1 MKYIGLLP
9 REYKPENVEKAIE
22 EFWERNKIY
31 EKLRERLKKAP
42 KFYFLDG
49 PPYPSSEL
57 IHVGTGWNKVI
68 KDVVMRFKRM
78 QGFNVR
84 DQPGYDCH
92 GLPIEIAVEKKLGF
106 KSKKD
111 IEDFGVENFISECK
125 KLALR
130 NSEAMSK
137 QFKDLGVSMDWQH
150 PYLTLNK
157 EYIES
162 AWWIVR
168 KAHELG
174 LLEKGVKVLH
184 WCPRCETVLAD
195 YETEYKNLEDPSIFV
210 KFPVKGEERK
220 FIVIWTTTPWTLP
233 SNVGVMVHP
242 DFEYAEVEVNGEI
255 LIMAKERV
263 DVVLEPLGL
272 PYRIARTF
280 KGSEL
285 EGLKY
290 RPPLEEEVLAQRE
303 LKGAHRV
310 VLSSEYVNLEEGT
323 GCVHLATAHGAEDFE
338 VGRKYGLP
346 LLLIVDNSGR
356 FTERA
361 GKYSGK
367 RVREANRE
375 IVEDLRRKGLLLYAS
390 TVVHEY
396 PVCWRCKTPLILK
409 ATEQWFIRVTALKG
423 KLLEEAEKVNWIPRW
438 AGASRF
444 RNWLQALK
452 DWVITRQ
459 RYWGT
464 PAPIWVCDKCG
475 YYEVIGSLEEL
486 AEKKPE
492 ANKVPDLHKPWIDNI
507 TYPCPKC
514 GGLMKRIPDVLDV
527 WLDSGVA
534 FYASLGYPRRKEE
547 FEYWWPVDFI
557 VEGHDQI
564 SGWFYSLL
572 RSGII
577 GFNQTPYK
585 TVLMHGFALDEKGR
599 EMHKSLGNFVSV
611 AEAIRYGRDAL
622 RLYVLTNTVWED
634 LRFSWKRIKEAL
646 ADLNIVWNVYV
657 FTSTYMNLDKFTPE
671 KVDEKEIDRYLKPED
686 YWILSR
692 LQNLIEN
699 VTENLE
705 NFNISVATRALRR
718 FIVEDVSRRYIRFI
732 RRRVWVE
739 EDHPDKLS
747 AYYTLFKVLSTFLRL
762 AAPFIPFITEAIYQN
777 MFRPLSGEVESVH
790 MLPWPKVESK
800 YRDPAI
806 EKEMETILEIIETG
820 LALRMKAGIK
830 LRQPL
835 PKVIIFTESADVN
848 TAIARFKDLLLDQLN
863 VKEVVLEPPMKYGNY
878 MEVRVEP
885 VLSKLGPLFKD
896 KTPVVAEAIRKK
908 DGREAVEEL
917 EKKHAIIVVADGERI
932 EVDPSCIK
940 LVEKVKE
947 EFVEGSFSEG
957 RVLLH
962 TKVSERERVEGLARD
977 IVRRIQFMRKEM
989 NLPVDAFIE
998 VRIFIEKRE
1007 AEKLKEFMEYIKTE
1021 VRAKELVF
1029 HGLVKN
1035 VTLEDYYVRSWR
1047 IDDEQVVIAI
1057 KLLK

>member
-111 IEDFGVENFISECK
+111 IENFGVENFISECM

-492 ANKVPDLHKPWIDNI
+492 ANRVPDLHKPWIDNI

-534 FYASLGYPRRKEE
+534 FYASLGYPR
-547 FEYWWPVDFI
+547 
-557 VEGHDQI
+557 
-564 SGWFYSLL
+564 
-572 RSGII
+572 
-577 GFNQTPYK
+577 
-585 TVLMHGFALDEKGR
+585 
-599 EMHKSLGNFVSV
+599 
-611 AEAIRYGRDAL
+611 
-622 RLYVLTNTVWED
+622 
-634 LRFSWKRIKEAL
+634 
-646 ADLNIVWNVYV
+646 
-657 FTSTYMNLDKFTPE
+657 
-671 KVDEKEIDRYLKPED
+671 
-686 YWILSR
+686 
-692 LQNLIEN
+692 
-699 VTENLE
+699 
-705 NFNISVATRALRR
+705 
-718 FIVEDVSRRYIRFI
+718 
-732 RRRVWVE
+732 
-739 EDHPDKLS
+739 
-747 AYYTLFKVLSTFLRL
+747 
-762 AAPFIPFITEAIYQN
+762 
-777 MFRPLSGEVESVH
+777 
-790 MLPWPKVESK
+790 
-800 YRDPAI
+800 
-806 EKEMETILEIIETG
+806 
-820 LALRMKAGIK
+820 
-830 LRQPL
+830 
-835 PKVIIFTESADVN
+835 
-848 TAIARFKDLLLDQLN
+848 
-863 VKEVVLEPPMKYGNY
+863 
-878 MEVRVEP
+878 
-885 VLSKLGPLFKD
+885 
-896 KTPVVAEAIRKK
+896 
-908 DGREAVEEL
+908 
-917 EKKHAIIVVADGERI
+917 
-932 EVDPSCIK
+932 
-940 LVEKVKE
+940 
-947 EFVEGSFSEG
+947 
-957 RVLLH
+957 
-962 TKVSERERVEGLARD
+962 
-977 IVRRIQFMRKEM
+977 
-989 NLPVDAFIE
+989 
-998 VRIFIEKRE
+998 
-1007 AEKLKEFMEYIKTE
+1007 
-1021 VRAKELVF
+1021 
-1029 HGLVKN
+1029 
-1035 VTLEDYYVRSWR
+1035 
-1047 IDDEQVVIAI
+1047 
-1057 KLLK
+1057 